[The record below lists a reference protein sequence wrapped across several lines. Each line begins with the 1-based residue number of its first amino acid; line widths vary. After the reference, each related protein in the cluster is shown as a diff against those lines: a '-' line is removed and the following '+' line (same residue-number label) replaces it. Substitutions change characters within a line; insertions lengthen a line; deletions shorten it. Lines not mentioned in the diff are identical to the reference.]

1 MWTLKWFWALG
12 PHLLP
17 STNPPP
23 RHALLHRLPLDCLQ
37 FVPRCVCAHGN
48 GIAWLSHTLMKCE
61 SKEEAVSVN
70 DILEGS
76 GRLGWARC

>member
-1 MWTLKWFWALG
+1 MVLG
-12 PHLLP
+12 VRAPFAPEHQP
-17 STNPPP
+17 PPP